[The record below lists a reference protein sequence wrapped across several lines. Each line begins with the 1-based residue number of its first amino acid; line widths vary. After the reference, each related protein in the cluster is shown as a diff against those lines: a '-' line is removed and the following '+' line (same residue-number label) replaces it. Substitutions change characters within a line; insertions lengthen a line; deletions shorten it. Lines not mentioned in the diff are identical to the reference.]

1 MLPKPRPIWQRVL
14 LIAIGAT
21 LSALNLVSFV
31 RAAGLFP
38 GGFTGLSL
46 LIQECLLRYAGN
58 AYESLW
64 QSFQQRVKDEGMKP
78 RRNRSPSGC
87 RNRATRW
94 TWYTRKRW

>member
-14 LIAIGAT
+14 LIACGAS

-46 LIQECLLRYAGN
+46 LIQECLLRYAGIHVP
-58 AYESLW
+58 YSVLSLTINL
-64 QSFQQRVKDEGMKP
+64 VG
-78 RRNRSPSGC
+78 RRC
-87 RNRATRW
+87 AFATSASALRCSRCW
-94 TWYTRKRW
+94 P